1 MQNDLQGALVEVVC
15 ESQLN
20 FGLADDFYVDAL
32 EVILH

>member
-1 MQNDLQGALVEVVC
+1 MQNDLQGALEKVVC
-15 ESQLN
+15 EPQLK